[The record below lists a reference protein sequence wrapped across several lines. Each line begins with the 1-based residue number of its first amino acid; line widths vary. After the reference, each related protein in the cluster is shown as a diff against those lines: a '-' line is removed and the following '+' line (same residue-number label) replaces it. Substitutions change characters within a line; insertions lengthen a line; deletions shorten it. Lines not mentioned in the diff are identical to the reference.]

1 MSVPYELES
10 LLKTFQELNLP
21 PMDEL
26 SPVEVLHLPTRVYLT
41 KTSKAQAA
49 FLVERDSESA
59 LAGRDIGKIRV
70 TSLHWQTEGESRP
83 RPALLITLLS
93 RDPST
98 LRGFIIAALGLIPAI
113 QRVDDDT
120 ALAYLGDLAAA
131 LSERENRELTVRGLW
146 GELFFMK
153 QFPTVDL
160 GAAAWQHS
168 GKERFDF
175 AVADDRYEIK
185 TYGGAT
191 RKLQFRH
198 QQLHVEAGQTLTL
211 CSMRLIESAAGLSVV
226 GLAARI
232 VNDLSD
238 PAAKV
243 RVLTALDKVADT
255 EAQESELLFDVTV
268 AEQTIALTP
277 EDKLPRLN
285 ALLPAGVVDAHLT
298 IDITNDRLRECGFAE
313 VQKFLRTGE

>member
-10 LLKTFQELNLP
+10 LLRTFQDLSLP
-21 PMDEL
+21 PTDEL
-26 SPVEVLHLPTRVYLT
+26 SPVEVLRLPTRVYLT

-70 TSLHWQTEGESRP
+70 TSLHWQTEGELRP

-131 LSERENRELTVRGLW
+131 LSERENRELTVRGL
-146 GELFFMK
+146 FFMK
-153 QFPTVDL
+153 QFPTVDV

-211 CSMRLIESAAGLSVV
+211 CSMRLIESAAGLSIV
-226 GLAARI
+226 GLAAQI
-232 VNDLSD
+232 VNELTD

-243 RVLTALDKVADT
+243 RVLTALDKVADI

-277 EDKLPRLN
+277 EEKLPRLS
-285 ALLPAGVVDAHLT
+285 ALLPTGVVDAHLT
-298 IDITNDRLRECGFAE
+298 IDITADRLRETGHKQVRE
-313 VQKFLRTGE
+313 FLSRKV

>member
-1 MSVPYELES
+1 MTVPYELES
-10 LLKTFQELNLP
+10 LLKTFQDLSLP
-21 PMDEL
+21 SSDEL
-26 SPVEVLHLPTRVYLT
+26 SPVKVLDAPARVYLT

-49 FLVERDSESA
+49 FLVERDSESS

-83 RPALLITLLS
+83 KPALLITLLS

-131 LSERENRELTVRGLW
+131 LSDRENRELTVRGLW
-146 GELFFMK
+146 GELFFMM
-153 QFPTVDL
+153 QFPSVDV
-160 GAAAWQHS
+160 GATAWQHS

-175 AVADDRYEIK
+175 AVGTHRYEIK
-185 TYGGAT
+185 TYSGAT
-191 RKLQFRH
+191 RKLKFRH
-198 QQLHVEAGQTLTL
+198 QQLHVEPGQTLTL
-211 CSMRLIESAAGLSVV
+211 CSMKLTESAAGLSVV

-232 VNDLSD
+232 VGSLEN

-255 EAQESELLFDVTV
+255 EAQESELLFDVAV

-277 EDKLPRLN
+277 EERLPRLD
-285 ALLPAGVVDAHLT
+285 AILPVGIVDAHLT
-298 IDITNDRLRECGFAE
+298 VEIASDRLREVGHVE
-313 VQKFLRTGE
+313 VQEYLRKL

>member
-10 LLKTFQELNLP
+10 LLRTFQDLSLP
-21 PMDEL
+21 PTDEL
-26 SPVEVLHLPTRVYLT
+26 SPVEVLRLPTRVYLT

-70 TSLHWQTEGESRP
+70 TSLHWQTEGELRP

-153 QFPTVDL
+153 QFPTVDV

-198 QQLHVEAGQTLTL
+198 QQLHVE
-211 CSMRLIESAAGLSVV
+211 
-226 GLAARI
+226 
-232 VNDLSD
+232 
-238 PAAKV
+238 
-243 RVLTALDKVADT
+243 
-255 EAQESELLFDVTV
+255 SELLFDVTV

-277 EDKLPRLN
+277 EEKLPRLS
-285 ALLPAGVVDAHLT
+285 ALLPTGVVDAHLT
-298 IDITNDRLRECGFAE
+298 IDITADRLRETGHKQVRE
-313 VQKFLRTGE
+313 FLSRKV